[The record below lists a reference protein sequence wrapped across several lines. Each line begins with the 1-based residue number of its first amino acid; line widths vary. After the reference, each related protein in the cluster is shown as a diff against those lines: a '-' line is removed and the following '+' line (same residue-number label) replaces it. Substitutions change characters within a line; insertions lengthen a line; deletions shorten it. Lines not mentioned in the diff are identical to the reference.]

1 MPARLHLH
9 TLQMKRAIT
18 VTTLALFTVLSY
30 AQAPLEGFV
39 NIKDIDPS
47 IEVELMYAKSDN
59 FVGEKMYSFEEAYLH
74 PKAAKAVAEA
84 NSILGRIHPGWRL
97 IIYDA
102 TRPMSVQQ
110 KMWDKVKGTGMQNY
124 VSNPKN
130 GGGLHNYGLAVD
142 VSIVD
147 ENGDSIPMGTRVDAL
162 THLSHIDNEEELVEE
177 GCMSLQAIENR
188 RLLRRVMREAGFLTI
203 RTEWWHF
210 NFTTRSDARTN
221 YKAVE

>member
-1 MPARLHLH
+1 
-9 TLQMKRAIT
+9 MKRTIIATIIGT
-18 VTTLALFTVLSY
+18 FTTFSY
-30 AQAPLEGFV
+30 AQAPLEGF
-39 NIKDIDPS
+39 IEISTLDPT
-47 IEVELMYAKSDN
+47 IEVELMYAKNDN
-59 FVGEKMYSFEEAYLH
+59 FVGEKMYDFHKAYLH

-84 NSILGRIHPGWRL
+84 NKILGRIHPGWRL

-110 KMWDKVKGTGMQNY
+110 KMWDKVKGTRMQNY

-147 ENGDSIPMGTRVDAL
+147 ENGDSIPMGTKVDAL
-162 THLSHIDNEEELVEE
+162 THLSHIDNEEELIEQ
-177 GCMSLQAIENR
+177 GKMSKEAVENR

-210 NFTTRSDARTN
+210 NFTTRSDAKAN
-221 YKAVE
+221 YKLVK

>member
-1 MPARLHLH
+1 
-9 TLQMKRAIT
+9 MKRTIIATIIG
-18 VTTLALFTVLSY
+18 TLSTFSY
-30 AQAPLEGFV
+30 AQAPLDGFLEI
-39 NIKDIDPS
+39 NTLDPT
-47 IEVELMYAKSDN
+47 IEVDLMYAKSDN
-59 FVGEKMYSFEEAYLH
+59 FVGEKMYDFDKAYLH

-84 NSILGRIHPGWRL
+84 NKILGRIHPGWRL

-110 KMWDKVKGTGMQNY
+110 KMWDKVKGTRMQNY

-147 ENGDSIPMGTRVDAL
+147 ENGDSIPMGTKVDGL
-162 THLSHIDNEEELVEE
+162 IYLSHIDNEEELVEQ
-177 GCMSLQAIENR
+177 GKMSKEAIENR

-210 NFTTRSDARTN
+210 NFTTRSDAKAN
-221 YKAVE
+221 YKLVK

>member
-1 MPARLHLH
+1 MR
-9 TLQMKRAIT
+9 RAIIATILATLT
-18 VTTLALFTVLSY
+18 VHSH
-30 AQAPLEGFV
+30 AQAPLEGF
-39 NIKDIDPS
+39 IEISTLDPT

-59 FVGEKMYSFEEAYLH
+59 FVGEKMYDFHKAYLH
-74 PKAAKAVAEA
+74 PKAAKAIAEA
-84 NSILGRIHPGWRL
+84 NKILGRIHPGWRL

-110 KMWDKVKGTGMQNY
+110 KMWDKVKGTRMQNY

-142 VSIVD
+142 VSIID
-147 ENGDSIPMGTRVDAL
+147 ENGDSIPMGTKVDAL
-162 THLSHIDNEEELVEE
+162 THLSHIDNEEELIEQ
-177 GCMSLQAIENR
+177 GKMSKEAIENR

-210 NFTTRSDARTN
+210 NYTTRSDAKAN
-221 YKAVE
+221 YKVVE

>member
-1 MPARLHLH
+1 
-9 TLQMKRAIT
+9 
-18 VTTLALFTVLSY
+18 
-30 AQAPLEGFV
+30 
-39 NIKDIDPS
+39 
-47 IEVELMYAKSDN
+47 
-59 FVGEKMYSFEEAYLH
+59 
-74 PKAAKAVAEA
+74 
-84 NSILGRIHPGWRL
+84 
-97 IIYDA
+97 
-102 TRPMSVQQ
+102 
-110 KMWDKVKGTGMQNY
+110 MQNY

-147 ENGDSIPMGTRVDAL
+147 VNGDSIPMGTRVDAL

-210 NFTTRSDARTN
+210 NFTTRSDARAN

>member
-1 MPARLHLH
+1 
-9 TLQMKRAIT
+9 
-18 VTTLALFTVLSY
+18 
-30 AQAPLEGFV
+30 
-39 NIKDIDPS
+39 
-47 IEVELMYAKSDN
+47 MYAKSDN
-59 FVGEKMYSFEEAYLH
+59 FVGEKMYDFDKAYLH

-84 NSILGRIHPGWRL
+84 NKILGRIHPGWRL

-110 KMWDKVKGTGMQNY
+110 KMWDKVKGTRMQNY

-147 ENGDSIPMGTRVDAL
+147 ENGDSIPMGTKVDGL
-162 THLSHIDNEEELVEE
+162 TYLSHIDNEEELVEQ
-177 GCMSLQAIENR
+177 GKMSKEAIENR

-210 NFTTRSDARTN
+210 NFTTRSDAKAN
-221 YKAVE
+221 YKLVK